1 MRREVARCP
10 RAKQDHRGLILRHW
24 GCHSRPYGT
33 EPKTTQELAL
43 GIGESYL
50 ISTQAEI
57 RWHLIA
63 IPIGEEDEGI
73 EEAMEH
79 RSNNA

>member
-1 MRREVARCP
+1 M
-10 RAKQDHRGLILRHW
+10 
-24 GCHSRPYGT
+24 
-33 EPKTTQELAL
+33 QELTL
-43 GIGESYL
+43 GVRENDLLSL
-50 ISTQAEI
+50 QTEI

-63 IPIGEEDEGI
+63 IPIREEDEGI